1 MRIIAIA
8 NHKGGVGKTTS
19 VMNIGAA
26 LAQRGKRVLLVDLD
40 AQANLTTSMLG
51 IEPNIS
57 IYHSFTKVEALPVHK
72 IADNLHLVPSS
83 LDMAGAE
90 LEISA
95 RLSREFI
102 LKDLLDPIADNYDY
116 ILLDC
121 APSLGIITLNALVAS
136 SELYIPLTAEAL
148 PSKGLTKLLDILD
161 NVKKRLNPLIQLSG
175 VIITRY
181 ERSKLSQMVEEMLR
195 VNFESVVFKTKI
207 RKNVSIAEAPLY
219 TQDVLRYA
227 KDSNG
232 AIDYSVLTDE
242 IILQETK
249 K

>member
-26 LAQRGKRVLLVDLD
+26 LAQRGKKVLLVDLD

-51 IEPNIS
+51 EEPQIS
-57 IYHSFTKVEALPVHK
+57 IYNAIVNDEALPIHH
-72 IADNLHLVPSS
+72 IADNIHLVPSS

-95 RLSREFI
+95 RMSREYL
-102 LKDLLDPIADNYDY
+102 LKDLLDPVADNYDY
-116 ILLDC
+116 VLLDC
-121 APSLGIITLNALVAS
+121 SPSLGIITLNALTACTD
-136 SELYIPLTAEAL
+136 LFIPLTAEAL
-148 PSKGLTKLLDILD
+148 PSKGLTKLLDIVD
-161 NVKKRLNPLIQLSG
+161 NVKKRLNRHIRLSG

-195 VNFESVVFKTKI
+195 EKFGSVVFTTKI
-207 RKNVSIAEAPLY
+207 RKNIAIAEAPLY
-219 TQDVLRYA
+219 TQDVISYA

-232 AIDYSVLTDE
+232 AKDYQDLADE
-242 IILQETK
+242 IINT
-249 K
+249 

>member
-26 LAQRGKRVLLVDLD
+26 LAQRGKKVLLVDLD

-51 IEPNIS
+51 EEPQIS
-57 IYHSFTKVEALPVHK
+57 IYNAIVNDEALPIHH
-72 IADNLHLVPSS
+72 IADNIHLVPSS

-95 RLSREFI
+95 RMSREYL
-102 LKDLLDPIADNYDY
+102 LKDLLEPVADNYDY
-116 ILLDC
+116 VLLDC
-121 APSLGIITLNALVAS
+121 SPSLGIITLNALTACTD
-136 SELYIPLTAEAL
+136 LFIPLTAEAL
-148 PSKGLTKLLDILD
+148 PSKGLTKLLDIVD
-161 NVKKRLNPLIQLSG
+161 NVKKRINRHIRLSG

-195 VNFESVVFKTKI
+195 EKFGSVVFTTKI
-207 RKNVSIAEAPLY
+207 RKNIAIAEAPLY
-219 TQDVLRYA
+219 TQDVISYA

-232 AIDYSVLTDE
+232 AKDYQDLADE
-242 IILQETK
+242 IINT
-249 K
+249 

>member
-26 LAQRGKRVLLVDLD
+26 LAQRGKKVLLVDLD

-51 IEPNIS
+51 EEPQIS
-57 IYHSFTKVEALPVHK
+57 IYNAIVNDEALPIHH
-72 IADNLHLVPSS
+72 IADNIHLVPSS

-95 RLSREFI
+95 RMSREYL
-102 LKDLLDPIADNYDY
+102 LKDLLEPVADNYDY
-116 ILLDC
+116 VLLDC
-121 APSLGIITLNALVAS
+121 SPSLGIITLNALTACTD
-136 SELYIPLTAEAL
+136 LFIPLTAEAL
-148 PSKGLTKLLDILD
+148 PSKGLTKLLDIVD
-161 NVKKRLNPLIQLSG
+161 NVKKRLNRHIRLSG

-195 VNFESVVFKTKI
+195 EKFGSVVFTTKI
-207 RKNVSIAEAPLY
+207 RKNIAIAEAPLY
-219 TQDVLRYA
+219 TQDVISYA

-232 AIDYSVLTDE
+232 AKDYQDLADE
-242 IILQETK
+242 IINT
-249 K
+249 